1 MNKLKQI
8 FQNMSIKH
16 KLYQNAFWGG
26 VIYVTVLGFVSAYFL
41 LEIKDLIAPYHLKNI
56 EEKIDFYKEIVHILN
71 IGFSTLV
78 IIFAVISAK
87 MISTPI
93 LKLQKDIEDVAQTKD
108 LTKNIDLGT
117 KDEIGEI
124 SRYVLNL
131 LNSIKE
137 TLNQSME
144 EINRSTP
151 LVNSVE
157 NGSKELIKKIELQ
170 NSKINH
176 IKEII
181 NDLASRIDKMEEDI
195 ISTTDDSE
203 KVKEV
208 LTKFSNDLDKNVA
221 DIVNIQKEEEN
232 LASQAYSLKES
243 SEQSKDVIEIIK
255 TISEQTELLSLNAAI
270 EAARAG
276 EAGRGFAVVADEVR
290 KLAERTNKAL
300 VEINS
305 IINTISEGAQNMSN
319 EIIGNS
325 QKMNNIANN
334 AQNLKNKLLEVTTN
348 LDNTINKSLQATQ
361 ESTYI
366 SIQTKELMKLSLD
379 ITELSHSNLTFA
391 KKTTENIQKTINSL
405 KSIESSAS
413 FLMNSIK
420 SV

>member
-1 MNKLKQI
+1 
-8 FQNMSIKH
+8 MSIKQ
-16 KLYQNAFWGG
+16 KLYQNAFWAT
-26 VIYVTVLGFVSAYFL
+26 IYMLILGLVGLYFL
-41 LEIKDLIAPYHLKNI
+41 NEIENLIDKHELEDIK
-56 EEKIDFYKEIVHILN
+56 EKIEFAKEIIISLN
-71 IGFSTLV
+71 
-78 IIFAVISAK
+78 IIFAIIMIFFSIFFVKIIS
-87 MISTPI
+87 SPI
-93 LKLQKDIEDVAQTKD
+93 LKLEKEITDLSQTKN

-124 SRYVLNL
+124 SKYVTGL
-131 LNSIKE
+131 LNTVKE
-137 TLNQSME
+137 TLKQSIQ
-144 EINRSTP
+144 EIDNSTP
-151 LVNSVE
+151 LINSID
-157 NGSKELIKKIELQ
+157 NGSKELIQKIELQ
-170 NSKINH
+170 NEKINI
-176 IKEII
+176 IKNII
-181 NDLASRIDKMEEDI
+181 DDLYQRINKMEEDI
-195 ISTTDDSE
+195 ISTTDDSQ
-203 KVKEV
+203 KVKKI
-208 LTKFSNDLDKNVA
+208 LTIFSGELDKSVA
-221 DIVNIQKEEEN
+221 DIINTQKEEEE
-232 LASQAYSLKES
+232 LAAQAYSLKES
-243 SEQSKDVIEIIK
+243 SEQSKEVINIIK

-300 VEINS
+300 IEINS

-405 KSIESSAS
+405 KSIESS
-413 FLMNSIK
+413 IK
-420 SV
+420 EFKI